1 MQSSTR
7 KSSSSSTR
15 KSLPSSSSK
24 AAKQSSKLGTTT
36 LYNIHDD
43 VLQIMLQRLTIKQ
56 LLEIYITNTA
66 FSDKGIILEMEVVD
80 LSNVIITK
88 KTLDFLD
95 KVLDKSK
102 IKRLILNNTRFEIK
116 TSEQFSGNNKM
127 FENVKELQIKDTR
140 IDEKLII
147 F

>member
-7 KSSSSSTR
+7 KSSSSSTS
-15 KSLPSSSSK
+15 KSSSSSSK

-66 FSDKGIILEMEVVD
+66 FSDKGINFRNG
-80 LSNVIITK
+80 S
-88 KTLDFLD
+88 
-95 KVLDKSK
+95 
-102 IKRLILNNTRFEIK
+102 R
-116 TSEQFSGNNKM
+116 
-127 FENVKELQIKDTR
+127 
-140 IDEKLII
+140 
-147 F
+147 